1 MKNRSWGRDIL
12 IVLLFIMDIV
22 LAAALCIL
30 HPNYLVYVLR
40 TFFAVLLL
48 LLHNIRSVRKV
59 IRDLFLGNR
68 SMSTSQ
74 QVSFEKL
81 LVPLTIIENGG
92 IVWYNDTFRDEIL
105 SGDDCYLSPAKKII
119 PRLDMA
125 KASAKGGQSLKLGD
139 REYTAFA
146 SSAGEESDLHVC
158 YFVDDTTLKIEAR
171 EYHLTRPV
179 VMHIVIDTYDEIL
192 KDMKESRRATIIA
205 DLDRLVEETAQ
216 KAGGLSLKL
225 ASSRYAMI
233 FEERF
238 FDDVVKNQFEILEK
252 ARNIDS
258 DSVTL
263 SVGVGKGGKNISA
276 NDLLARQALDMAL
289 GRGGDQAVVKSEE
302 GYQFYG
308 GTLPSVEKRSKVRS
322 RIVARALQDIMIQS
336 DSILVMGHKKSD
348 LDAVGSA
355 IGVAVIANSLGKKA
369 HIVIDENTTLATAL
383 VEKMK
388 EEGNIPD
395 LFITT
400 ERALQYVNGNN
411 LLIVVDTHS
420 ARMTESE
427 ELTNRMAKKVIID
440 HHRRMVDYIS
450 DTVVSYHEP
459 YASSAAELVT
469 ELMQY
474 MLPPDYEMETVHA
487 EALLA
492 GIMLDTRNFT
502 EKAGVRTYEAAG
514 YLRRQGRLANEVLR
528 FFSTTKEVY
537 KAKSDLVNNATMYK
551 GVAISMRDELPKS
564 ESVAIP
570 QAANELLGIE
580 GVGASIVAVRVGD
593 QIMVSA
599 RSLGDVNVQV
609 LMEYLG
615 GGGHLNQAG
624 VQLTGMTMEE
634 AKSKIMESIDNYRK

>member
-1 MKNRSWGRDIL
+1 MKNRSWGTDIL
-12 IVLLFIMDIV
+12 IVLLFIMDV
-22 LAAALCIL
+22 RLAVAFCVL
-30 HPNYLVYVLR
+30 HPNYTVFVLR
-40 TFFAVLLL
+40 AFFAVLLL
-48 LLHNIRSVRKV
+48 LRHNIRSVRKT

-68 SMSTSQ
+68 SGSTSQ

-81 LVPLTIIENGG
+81 LVPLTIIEKGG
-92 IVWYNDTFRDEIL
+92 IVWYNDTFKDEML
-105 SGDDCYLSPAKKII
+105 SGEDCYLSPVKKII
-119 PRLDMA
+119 PQLDIA

-146 SSAGEESDLHVC
+146 SSAADDSDLHVC
-158 YFVDDTTLKIEAR
+158 YFVDDTTLKFEAR
-171 EYHLTRPV
+171 EFHLTRPV
-179 VMHIVIDTYDEIL
+179 VMHIVVDTYDEIL

-233 FEERF
+233 IEERF
-238 FDDVVKNQFEILEK
+238 YDDIVKNQFEILEK

-263 SVGVGKGGKNISA
+263 SVGVGKGGRNISA
-276 NDLLARQALDMAL
+276 NDLLSRQALDMAL

-322 RIVARALQDIMIQS
+322 RIVARALQDIMMQC

-355 IGVAVIANSLGKKA
+355 IGMAVIANSLGKKA
-369 HIVIDENTTLATAL
+369 HIVIDESTTLAGTL

-388 EEGNIPD
+388 AEGNIPD

-400 ERALQYVNGNN
+400 ERGLQYVNGNN
-411 LLIVVDTHS
+411 LLVVVDTHS

-427 ELTNRMAKKVIID
+427 ELTNRMAKKVVID

-459 YASSAAELVT
+459 YASSASELVT

-487 EALLA
+487 EALLS

-551 GVAISMRDELPKS
+551 GIAISMRDELPKS
-564 ESVAIP
+564 ESVAVP

-580 GVGASIVAVRVGD
+580 GVGASIVAVKVGE

-634 AKSKIMESIDNYRK
+634 ARSKIMESIDNYRK

>member
-1 MKNRSWGRDIL
+1 
-12 IVLLFIMDIV
+12 V
-22 LAAALCIL
+22 
-30 HPNYLVYVLR
+30 
-40 TFFAVLLL
+40 
-48 LLHNIRSVRKV
+48 
-59 IRDLFLGNR
+59 
-68 SMSTSQ
+68 
-74 QVSFEKL
+74 
-81 LVPLTIIENGG
+81 
-92 IVWYNDTFRDEIL
+92 
-105 SGDDCYLSPAKKII
+105 
-119 PRLDMA
+119 
-125 KASAKGGQSLKLGD
+125 
-139 REYTAFA
+139 
-146 SSAGEESDLHVC
+146 AGV
-158 YFVDDTTLKIEAR
+158 
-171 EYHLTRPV
+171 
-179 VMHIVIDTYDEIL
+179 
-192 KDMKESRRATIIA
+192 
-205 DLDRLVEETAQ
+205 
-216 KAGGLSLKL
+216 
-225 ASSRYAMI
+225 
-233 FEERF
+233 
-238 FDDVVKNQFEILEK
+238 
-252 ARNIDS
+252 
-258 DSVTL
+258 
-263 SVGVGKGGKNISA
+263 
-276 NDLLARQALDMAL
+276 
-289 GRGGDQAVVKSEE
+289 
-302 GYQFYG
+302 
-308 GTLPSVEKRSKVRS
+308 
-322 RIVARALQDIMIQS
+322 
-336 DSILVMGHKKSD
+336 
-348 LDAVGSA
+348 
-355 IGVAVIANSLGKKA
+355 ANSLGRAA

-634 AKSKIMESIDNYRK
+634 AKSKIMESIDNYRKERAKQIKT